1 MTKLTPDVKV
11 ITKISILIKGNTME
25 DKYNKLE
32 IDYCAI
38 YDLLKT
44 MQYALTTCRA
54 TSIECENLLMLQKII
69 VKKADDF
76 FSRIEDLAPFVYK

>member
-1 MTKLTPDVKV
+1 
-11 ITKISILIKGNTME
+11 ME
-25 DKYNKLE
+25 EKYNKLE

-44 MQYALTTCRA
+44 MQYALTTCRT

-76 FSRIEDLAPFVYK
+76 FNRIEDLAPFIYK